1 MGYRSWLNA
10 SSPGHKVMLLVRHVM
25 WFFHFSRLLP
35 IVVVFAMVGG
45 RFAVGTLVVKLAD
58 GKCRSLA
65 VGQFEWEWLRW
76 DSSWAKSTIY
86 RRSTGWAKKSGG
98 SHRTNLKMLYYSLI
112 FSHYNNLLKYFFYQ
126 MYSQYFNLLKNQWKD
141 KVILIFPSKN
151 EQKDSK

>member
-35 IVVVFAMVGG
+35 IVVVFAMVWG

-98 SHRTNLKMLYYSLI
+98 SPVTNLKWLNYSLNFSLYNNILKSTFYQIYSQYLNMVKNQWIHKFILI
-112 FSHYNNLLKYFFYQ
+112 FS
-126 MYSQYFNLLKNQWKD
+126 
-141 KVILIFPSKN
+141 SKN
-151 EQKDSK
+151 

>member
-35 IVVVFAMVGG
+35 IVVVFAMVWG

-98 SHRTNLKMLYYSLI
+98 SRITNLKLLYYSFNFSLYNNILKSSFYQIYSEYFYMFKNQWIHKFILI
-112 FSHYNNLLKYFFYQ
+112 FSA
-126 MYSQYFNLLKNQWKD
+126 KN
-141 KVILIFPSKN
+141 
-151 EQKDSK
+151 